1 MRQSTFKD
9 ISSSKILINDED
21 FKKNALIRMKLDRMK
36 VLLQIN
42 SSDITKG
49 NLLNN
54 YNFQRYSGEKVV
66 LLIEG
71 NAFICKGCDDS
82 SKAGS

>member
-54 YNFQRYSGEKVV
+54 YNF
-66 LLIEG
+66 
-71 NAFICKGCDDS
+71 
-82 SKAGS
+82 